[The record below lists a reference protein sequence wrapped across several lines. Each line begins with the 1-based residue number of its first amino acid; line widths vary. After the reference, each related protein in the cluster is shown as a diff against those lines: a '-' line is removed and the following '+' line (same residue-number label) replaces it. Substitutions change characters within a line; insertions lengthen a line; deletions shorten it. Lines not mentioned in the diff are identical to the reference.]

1 MGLTM
6 DHYVSGRK
14 PIGILAKDLG
24 GRLARFRLSRN
35 LRQADLAEQSGI
47 SRGAVARI
55 EAGEGGTID
64 SLLRIM
70 QALGIEDRMEMLLPD
85 ASLSPL
91 DPRSE
96 VGPRQRARAPSAEE
110 PAEGP
115 WSWGE

>member
-1 MGLTM
+1 M
-6 DHYVSGRK
+6 SGSI
-14 PIGILAKDLG
+14 PIGVLAKDLG
-24 GRLARFRLSRN
+24 ERLARFRLSRN
-35 LRQADLAEQSGI
+35 LRQVDLAEQSGI

-70 QALGIEDRMEMLLPD
+70 QALGIEDRVEMLLPD

-96 VGPRQRARAPSAEE
+96 VGPRQRARTPSADE
-110 PAEGP
+110 PDEKP

>member
-1 MGLTM
+1 M
-6 DHYVSGRK
+6 
-14 PIGILAKDLG
+14 LAKDLG
-24 GRLARFRLSRN
+24 ERLARFRLSRN
-35 LRQADLAEQSGI
+35 LRQVDLAEQSGI

-70 QALGIEDRMEMLLPD
+70 QALGLADRTEMLLPD

-96 VGPRQRARAPSAEE
+96 IGPRQRARLPSADERLE
-110 PAEGP
+110 KP

>member
-1 MGLTM
+1 MLAG
-6 DHYVSGRK
+6 K
-14 PIGILAKDLG
+14 PIGVLAKELG
-24 GRLARFRLSRN
+24 ERLSSYRLSRN
-35 LRQADLAEQSGI
+35 LRQQDVAERGGI

-70 QALGIEDRMEMLLPD
+70 QALDIEDRVELLLPD

-96 VGPRQRARAPSAEE
+96 IGPRQRARSRHTEKSAEE
-110 PAEGP
+110 P